1 MKGDHQHLPSAGER
15 VQVEPPSDTS
25 DAVVPRAG
33 GPRPTAA
40 NDAHIDFLLFV
51 RAFARANAARDS
63 REWKAANDNDTRSDL
78 RPL

>member
-1 MKGDHQHLPSAGER
+1 MKDDHLNLSISGKVAQLDALSGSSVAGA
-15 VQVEPPSDTS
+15 S
-25 DAVVPRAG
+25 DAR

-40 NDAHIDFLLFV
+40 NDAHIDFLTFV

-63 REWKAANDNDTRSDL
+63 RECKAANDNDTRSNL